1 MRSVRWA
8 LPKPR
13 TRAAWATW
21 ADDLYNVQADALYEQ
36 VWQAQVAGEDTAM
49 VMLPVDDPRF
59 PAAVPVVEP
68 AGLSEAA
75 WARRALAD
83 RLFDGLVDPEPG
95 VWYGNENVVLSAA
108 WPSSVDEAPGA
119 REAFIEAAGVVE
131 RDGRAAL
138 RVGSGRGGVV
148 LRLHGPAWSLVF
160 RVSPVVRPILVCV
173 DGLPDH
179 CFWIQETVQ
188 ERDLVRG
195 SVSRVVEVASRNGW
209 GGDKDAEPAASV

>member
-1 MRSVRWA
+1 M
-8 LPKPR
+8 
-13 TRAAWATW
+13 
-21 ADDLYNVQADALYEQ
+21 QADAIYEQ
-36 VWQAQVAGEDTAM
+36 VWHAQAAGEDTSM
-49 VMLPVDDPRF
+49 VMLPVDDPRI
-59 PAAVPVVEP
+59 PAAVPMLEP
-68 AGLSEAA
+68 QELSEAA
-75 WARRALAD
+75 HERRALAD
-83 RLFDGLVDPEPG
+83 RLFDGLVNPEPG

-119 REAFIEAAGVVE
+119 REAFTEAAGVVQ

-148 LRLHGPAWSLVF
+148 LRVHGPAWSLVF

-173 DGLPDH
+173 DGLADH

-195 SVSRVVEVASRNGW
+195 SVAQVVEEASRYGW
-209 GGDKDAEPAASV
+209 GGDKHVEPASM